1 MQAQAR
7 PETRGGGEV
16 RRRAALAAALLALLA
31 AASGAARAE
40 IAQKGSLRVSFSGN
54 LAPKKLPREG
64 RAAVAVSLGGE
75 ISTTDG
81 SDPPGLRR
89 IEIAINR
96 EGRLDPGALPACRLE
111 QIQPAST
118 AYARRACAAA
128 RVGEGSF
135 SASVSIPEQAPYPSR
150 GVVTAFNGLQDGRPV
165 IFLHVFGSE
174 PLPTSFTLPLSISPG
189 RGTFGTVLRGT
200 LPTLDSHVGFVTGI
214 SLRLDRGGSRSRP
227 YLSAGCP
234 APAGATL
241 AAYTLARL
249 RFAFADGATLGS
261 PLVRGCRVRG

>member
-1 MQAQAR
+1 M
-7 PETRGGGEV
+7 
-16 RRRAALAAALLALLA
+16 RRRAVLAAALVAILA

-40 IAQKGSLRVSFSGN
+40 VAQKGGLRVSFSGS
-54 LAPKKLPREG
+54 LAPRKLPRQG
-64 RAAVAVSLGGE
+64 RSPVAVSLGGE
-75 ISTTDG
+75 ISTVDG
-81 SDPPGLRR
+81 SDPPGLAR

-96 EGRLDPGALPACRLE
+96 EGHLDPGALPACRLE

-118 AYARRACAAA
+118 AYARRVCAAA

-150 GVVTAFNGLQDGRPV
+150 GVVTAFNGVEGGRPV

-200 LPTLDSHVGFVTGI
+200 LPSVDSHVGFVTGI
-214 SLRLDRGGSRSRP
+214 SLRLDRGGSASRP

-234 APAGATL
+234 APAGFSIGS
-241 AAYTLARL
+241 YTLARL
-249 RFAFADGATLGS
+249 SFAFADGATLGS
-261 PLVRGCRVRG
+261 PLERSCRVRG